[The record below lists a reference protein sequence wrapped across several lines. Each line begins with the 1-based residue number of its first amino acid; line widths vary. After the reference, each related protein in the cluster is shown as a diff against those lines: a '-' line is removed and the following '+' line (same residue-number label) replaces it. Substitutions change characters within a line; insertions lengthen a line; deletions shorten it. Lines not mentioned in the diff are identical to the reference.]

1 MFQGYSLTAPLLPVI
16 VNIIARFCF
25 WMRGKRE
32 GWMGVSRVFCACLE
46 NTDVVGFLFVECTYV
61 GLSRELLKQLHVL
74 LGGHPRA
81 SLGSLSGLLPFSSPL
96 LNCPAS
102 GEDPAWLEGC
112 FSVFLSSRTVFGNL
126 NLHKKVKAWPSE
138 SGVLPSPPTLPSGFY
153 QNW

>member
-16 VNIIARFCF
+16 VNRIATFCF

-32 GWMGVSRVFCACLE
+32 GWMDVSRVFYACLE

-81 SLGSLSGLLPFSSPL
+81 SLGSLTGLLPFSSPL
-96 LNCPAS
+96 LTVQQVVRILHGWRDVSQFSCPAR
-102 GEDPAWLEGC
+102 P
-112 FSVFLSSRTVFGNL
+112 FLVIWTGTRRWRPGHL
-126 NLHKKVKAWPSE
+126 KV
-138 SGVLPSPPTLPSGFY
+138 GFC
-153 QNW
+153 